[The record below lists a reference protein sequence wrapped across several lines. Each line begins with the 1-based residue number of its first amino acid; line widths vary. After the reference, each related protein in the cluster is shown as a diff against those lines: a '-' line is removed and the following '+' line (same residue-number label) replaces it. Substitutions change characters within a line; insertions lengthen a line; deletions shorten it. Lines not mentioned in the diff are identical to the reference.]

1 MAEQIDATVDRM
13 EARHPDAVRR
23 WFAAR
28 PELIERNR
36 EITRSSILAEIECLR
51 DGAVVPDEI
60 PGVDGDLAR
69 FAAYL
74 GSPLEFMLWGYR
86 NGHRVQWES
95 FLDLLDDLD
104 PAPSPQR
111 RRELL
116 DAAAAFFFTYADR
129 LSDLVTQVYTHERE
143 QLLRGTEQRRMQA
156 VARLLEGQDADADA
170 LGYDPTAH
178 HIGLVLSGT
187 DGPAAARSLG
197 TLLDR
202 RVLVLA
208 IDDGLWWGWLGGK
221 KALGDIAVRA
231 GLADWVPPD
240 GTIVAAGGESPG
252 PDGFGITHREAAAA
266 YIAARRDHAPLT
278 LFSDIALESLASAD
292 GDAARRFVARELA
305 GIDGTDHRSSVLRE
319 TLRAWFAHGQNAA
332 SAATALGVHEQ
343 TVAQRLRGVEERTG
357 RAPALR
363 RAELDVALRLAAGQT
378 S

>member
-1 MAEQIDATVDRM
+1 MAEDIDATVARM
-13 EARHPDAVRR
+13 EDRYPETLRS

-36 EITRSSILAEIECLR
+36 EITHASILAEIECLR

-69 FAAYL
+69 LAAHL

-95 FLDLLDDLD
+95 FLDLLDELE
-104 PAPSPQR
+104 PAPPAHR

-116 DAAAAFFFTYADR
+116 DAAGAFFFAYADR
-129 LSDLVTQVYTHERE
+129 LSDLVTQVYTRERE

-156 VARLLEGQDADADA
+156 VARLLDGQDADADA
-170 LGYDPTAH
+170 LGYDPAGH
-178 HIGLVLSGT
+178 HIGIVLSGA
-187 DGPAAARSLG
+187 DGPAAARLLG

-202 RVLVLA
+202 RVLVLV

-221 KALGDIAVRA
+221 TALGDIAVRA
-231 GLADWVPPD
+231 GLAGWAPPH
-240 GTIVAAGGESPG
+240 GTVVAAGGEASG
-252 PDGFGITHREAAAA
+252 PDGFSVTHREAAAA
-266 YIAARRDHAPLT
+266 HIAARRNRAPLT
-278 LFSDIALESLASAD
+278 LFSDIALESLAGAD
-292 GDAARRFVARELA
+292 RDAARRFVARELA
-305 GIDGTDHRSSVLRE
+305 GIDAEDHRSSILRE

-332 SAATALGVHEQ
+332 ATAAALGVHEQ
-343 TVAQRLRGVEERTG
+343 TVAQRLRAVEERTG